1 MNAIRYEEINS
12 NKSMRQFLSDRV
24 EYMKLM
30 GMKRMDIPVYFSR
43 SLKGRLYIKQVKGGL
58 IQDIEID
65 HGYIDKLDIR
75 QEVCSITVKKDCK
88 IKEMNVYRNGWV
100 GGIKDMQTY
109 RAEVVN
115 IYIGGNVSLADMELM
130 LMLWFESGEI
140 NVFIHKDL
148 ESVYRKDLRDYSS
161 TDTLCNKILRM
172 MQGVNPEV
180 RKVEFRDYDRT
191 ESV

>member
-43 SLKGRLYIKQVKGGL
+43 SLKGRLYIKQVKDGL

-75 QEVCSITVKKDCK
+75 QEICSITVKKDCK

-130 LMLWFESGEI
+130 LMLWFESGEV

-148 ESVYRKDLRDYSS
+148 ESVYRKDLRDYNNI
-161 TDTLCNKILRM
+161 DILCNKILHLI
-172 MQGVNPEV
+172 QCNNPEV
-180 RKVEFRDYDRT
+180 RKVEFKEYDRP
-191 ESV
+191 EGI

>member
-1 MNAIRYEEINS
+1 MNAISYEEINS

-75 QEVCSITVKKDCK
+75 QEICSITVKKDCK
-88 IKEMNVYRNGWV
+88 IKEMNVYRNGWNV
-100 GGIKDMQTY
+100 YLKDMQTY
-109 RAEVVN
+109 RAETVN
-115 IYIGGNVSLADMELM
+115 LYIGGEVALRKMELM
-130 LMLWFESGEI
+130 LMLWVESKEI
-140 NVFIHKDL
+140 NIFIHKDL
-148 ESVYRKDLRDYSS
+148 ESVYRKNLRDYSS
-161 TDTLCNKILRM
+161 IDALCDKVLHL
-172 MQGVNPEV
+172 MQCESPEV
-180 RKVEFRDYDRT
+180 RKVEFREYDRP
-191 ESV
+191 ESI

>member
-1 MNAIRYEEINS
+1 MNAISYGEINS
-12 NKSMRQFLSDRV
+12 NKSMSQFLSDRV

-30 GMKRMDIPVYFSR
+30 GMRRMDIPVYFSEN
-43 SLKGRLYIKQVKGGL
+43 LEGRLRIKQVEDGL
-58 IQDIEID
+58 IQNIEID
-65 HGYIDKLDIR
+65 HGCIDRIDIR
-75 QEVCSITVKKDCK
+75 QEICSITVKKGCK
-88 IKEMNVYRNGWV
+88 IGEMNVHRNGWL

-109 RAEVVN
+109 RAETVN
-115 IYIGGNVSLADMELM
+115 LYIGGEVALADMELM
-130 LMLWFESGEI
+130 LMLWFESGGI

-180 RKVEFRDYDRT
+180 RKVEFRDYDRP